1 MVRDLILICS
11 GCLCMGIFIYIDD
24 LKRKKQE
31 QRQAR
36 LNSMGVKNDR

>member
-1 MVRDLILICS
+1 
-11 GCLCMGIFIYIDD
+11 MGIFIYIDD

>member
-1 MVRDLILICS
+1 
-11 GCLCMGIFIYIDD
+11 MGIFIYIDD

-36 LNSMGVKNDR
+36 LNSMVVKNDR